1 MKLWGKFLRST
12 YKIAASPWL
21 RKAQA
26 KSLENVLKQSVELL
40 EPEMV
45 SEIRS
50 FILRNQTAEGGFADR
65 AGKCDLYYTLFGY
78 YVAEALDM
86 TEVQQPLRSYIA
98 KVVDRDS
105 LSGVHLY
112 CAAILYAKVSQWDH
126 HCVKLARQV
135 KADIKEVR
143 HQQSEY
149 TNFLGI
155 LALYYLEDFVG
166 IRQILNKYKTFT
178 FPATLPCPVTAA
190 TAILLETAGRPDKS
204 AAEKLLAFYRG
215 KGGFAATK
223 QAPAEDLLSTAVA
236 LYALNF
242 IGADLRLVKPEC
254 LSFIDELYDNGGFRS
269 MPVDV
274 ETDVEYTFYG
284 LLGLGALSTP

>member
-1 MKLWGKFLRST
+1 MKLWVKFLRST
-12 YKIAASPWL
+12 YKFAASPWL
-21 RKAQA
+21 RKAQT
-26 KSLENVLKQSVELL
+26 KSLENVLKQSIGLL

-50 FILRNQTAEGGFADR
+50 FILRNQTSEGGFVDR

-86 TEVQQPLRSYIA
+86 SEVKQPLRSYIA
-98 KVVDRDS
+98 RVVNGNS

-112 CAAILYAKVSQWDH
+112 CAAILYAKVFQWDTNWT
-126 HCVKLARQV
+126 KLTRQV
-135 KADIKEVR
+135 KADIKEAKR
-143 HQQSEY
+143 QQSEY

-166 IRQILNKYKTFT
+166 IRQILNKYKAFT
-178 FPATLPCPVTAA
+178 FPASLPCPVTAA
-190 TAILLETAGRPDKS
+190 TTILLQTAGKPDKS

-215 KGGFAATK
+215 KGGFVATK

-242 IGADLRLVKPEC
+242 IEADIRLITPEC
-254 LSFIDELYDNGGFRS
+254 LLFIDELYDNGGFRS

-284 LLGLGALSTP
+284 LLGIGALVTH